1 VECVWG
7 VWGCGFCAVG
17 MGVGEGCGV
26 FFPGEGGKGLSY
38 RGYSLQ
44 MSISGM
50 KEISL

>member
-1 VECVWG
+1 MWV
-7 VWGCGFCAVG
+7 CGFCAVG
-17 MGVGEGCGV
+17 MGGGGGGV
-26 FFPGEGGKGLSY
+26 WNGWGFFFFPGEGGKGLSY

>member
-1 VECVWG
+1 MGSVRLRFLR
-7 VWGCGFCAVG
+7 CGDG
-17 MGVGEGCGV
+17 GWWGV
-26 FFPGEGGKGLSY
+26 FFPPGEGGKGLSY